1 MQNVGSVNTVQGRL
15 ITFPNIY
22 QHQVQ
27 PFKLHDPTKPGHRK
41 ILALFLV
48 DPHITVIS
56 TANVPC
62 QRADWWHEIVRLE
75 APRMRKLPL
84 EVEDNIFQFVSGFP
98 MSMDEAKELRLELM
112 KERTATTGTV
122 NDAFHSLG
130 FSLCEH

>member
-1 MQNVGSVNTVQGRL
+1 
-15 ITFPNIY
+15 
-22 QHQVQ
+22 
-27 PFKLHDPTKPGHRK
+27 
-41 ILALFLV
+41 
-48 DPHITVIS
+48 
-56 TANVPC
+56 
-62 QRADWWHEIVRLE
+62 
-75 APRMRKLPL
+75 MRKLPL